1 MSIPSDIKDMLTRK
15 TIGINKEF
23 TYIIPFPDTINFYDT
38 NFNNVDAPKEEG
50 EKDDKPYFI
59 CKYFNPDRFTID
71 GEREIIE
78 EPDDDRLKNWKKAGK
93 VIIDN
98 QNYSCSGKISK
109 GFFDSDKLFYDTDI
123 IVLLYVFTGRNNALL
138 NGFVMCDDLNIVPEN
153 VDESEAEN
161 SLYID
166 AICSNPRKPRRMGK
180 PLPPV
185 SFGRKLL
192 DHVKEFAR
200 ENEYNGLSLSSLM
213 YIINYYR
220 KYGFRHLPKLNGDVQ
235 VEDKQLEQL
244 ADNNLNFKFTD
255 DTEMEDFMWVEIV
268 ERMLK
273 GKDIEVKKREL
284 KKYWNKRGLFDDEDL
299 TEEEKDEEITALINI
314 YNDSYE
320 GTKVGEFIL
329 ELEKQ
334 GFSTKR
340 VQVHGKRKV
349 ERQSKRQMMTTMDP
363 DSDKEPSWN
372 EGFKMSYSFANED
385 MPSRDDDIER
395 DELDFD
401 LSQLYEIDNEI
412 DNLGD
417 NNKTQNG
424 GGKK

>member
-59 CKYFNPDRFTID
+59 CKYFNPDRFSVD

-78 EPDDDRLKNWKKAGK
+78 EPDDDRLKNWKEAGK

-109 GFFDSDKLFYDTDI
+109 GFFDSEKLFYDTDI

-220 KYGFRHLPKLNGDVQ
+220 KYGFRHLPKLNGNVQ

-273 GKDIEVKKREL
+273 EKDLEIKQREL
-284 KKYWNKRGLFDDEDL
+284 KKYWTKRGLFYEDSS
-299 TEEEKDEEITALINI
+299 EEEKDEVVKEIINF
-314 YNDSYE
+314 YNDNYE
-320 GTKVGEFIL
+320 GTQIGEFIL

-334 GFSTKR
+334 GFSTER
-340 VQVHGKRKV
+340 VHLDGNRKV
-349 ERQSKRQMMTTMDP
+349 KRQSKRQMMKTMLP
-363 DSDKEPSWN
+363 ESNKQASWN
-372 EGFKMSYSFANED
+372 EGFKMSYSFANEN
-385 MPSRDDDIER
+385 MPSREDEI
-395 DELDFD
+395 ELDID
-401 LSQLYEIDNEI
+401 LTELDRIDKEVE
-412 DNLGD
+412 DLG
-417 NNKTQNG
+417 NNNIQNG

>member
-38 NFNNVDAPKEEG
+38 NFNDVDAPKEEG

-59 CKYFNPDRFTID
+59 CKYFNPDRFTVD

-78 EPDDDRLKNWKKAGK
+78 EPDDDRLKNWKEAGK

-109 GFFDSDKLFYDTDI
+109 GFFDSEKLFYDTDI

-200 ENEYNGLSLSSLM
+200 EKEYNGLSLSSLM

-235 VEDKQLEQL
+235 IEDKQLE
-244 ADNNLNFKFTD
+244 
-255 DTEMEDFMWVEIV
+255 
-268 ERMLK
+268 
-273 GKDIEVKKREL
+273 
-284 KKYWNKRGLFDDEDL
+284 
-299 TEEEKDEEITALINI
+299 
-314 YNDSYE
+314 
-320 GTKVGEFIL
+320 
-329 ELEKQ
+329 
-334 GFSTKR
+334 
-340 VQVHGKRKV
+340 
-349 ERQSKRQMMTTMDP
+349 
-363 DSDKEPSWN
+363 
-372 EGFKMSYSFANED
+372 
-385 MPSRDDDIER
+385 
-395 DELDFD
+395 
-401 LSQLYEIDNEI
+401 
-412 DNLGD
+412 
-417 NNKTQNG
+417 
-424 GGKK
+424 